1 MIAGLVVKYN
11 TGTCGISGRHEDTLV
26 TVLYAILFRSVADEL
41 RIFESI
47 HHPNIINH
55 YGVEIH
61 RYQESFRSWLR
72 AKLSKVLKSCPT

>member
-1 MIAGLVVKYN
+1 LSN
-11 TGTCGISGRHEDTLV
+11 TVHTCEISGGRPSEDTLV
-26 TVLYAILFRSVADEL
+26 RVLYAINLIRSVADEL

-61 RYQESFRSWLR
+61 RYQEESFIFFWALG
-72 AKLSKVLKSCPT
+72 LGTNY